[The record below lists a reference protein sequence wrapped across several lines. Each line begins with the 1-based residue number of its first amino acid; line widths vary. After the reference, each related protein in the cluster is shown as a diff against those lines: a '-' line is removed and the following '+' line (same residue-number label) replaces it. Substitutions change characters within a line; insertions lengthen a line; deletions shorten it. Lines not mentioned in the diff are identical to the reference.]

1 MKRISLVAMSAVAG
15 LFSTNVLAADLGGD
29 CCADLE
35 ERVAELEATTA
46 RKGNRK
52 VSLTIYGQ
60 ITSAVM
66 FWDARRGPGDTGKST
81 PIVGPWSEDNVYVVD
96 PQTSGSR
103 FGFKGKAAINS
114 EWSAGYQFE
123 FQWQAAD
130 ATKVRK
136 DNDDIGDLPEFR
148 QAHWWLKSK
157 NFGKVRV
164 GLADTANSGIAEIDV
179 SITSIADGMSSSQ
192 AGNAI
197 ISGDIG
203 GPGGG
208 NFEYNRLN
216 VVRYDTPTFGGFFA
230 STSYGE
236 DDLWDI
242 AVRYAGEHHG
252 FKMAGGIAYG
262 RREDCGYSMAD
273 GRYQTSCGN
282 RAGLR
287 GGFPEETTVETL
299 NGSVSG
305 LHVAT
310 GLFVTAAAGERQADE
325 TVTCADK
332 DHNGGNCENDW
343 FWFAK
348 AGVERK
354 HFALGKTA
362 LFGMTGEQHSGID
375 TAWQFWGLGAVQKI
389 DAAAMDLYISY
400 RSYDIDTG
408 YGIDKADG
416 DFDTVVAGGRIKF

>member
-1 MKRISLVAMSAVAG
+1 MKRISLVAITAVAG
-15 LFSTNVLAADLGGD
+15 LFSSNVLAADLGGD

-60 ITSAVM
+60 ITTAVM
-66 FWDARRGPGDTGKST
+66 WWDADGGQLEYG
-81 PIVGPWSEDNVYVVD
+81 ENNVYIVD

-103 FGFKGKAAINS
+103 FGFKGKAAING

-123 FQWQAAD
+123 FQWQSAD

-136 DNDDIGDLPEFR
+136 DNDDLGDLPEFR

-179 SITSIADGMSSSQ
+179 SITSIADAMSSSQ
-192 AGNAI
+192 AGGAI
-197 ISGDIG
+197 IRGDIG
-203 GPGGG
+203 GPASG
-208 NFEYNRLN
+208 NFEYNRQN
-216 VVRYDTPTFGGFFA
+216 VIRYDTPTFGGFYA

-236 DDLWDI
+236 DDLWDV
-242 AVRYAGEHHG
+242 AFRYAGEHMG

-262 RREDCGYSMAD
+262 RRTDCGYNIASGAYD
-273 GRYQTSCGN
+273 LSCGN
-282 RAGLR
+282 RAGLD
-287 GGFPEETTVETL
+287 GGQPEEVATETL
-299 NGSVSG
+299 NGGVSA
-305 LHVAT
+305 LHVGT
-310 GLFVTAAAGERQADE
+310 GLFFTGSAGERRAVD
-325 TVTCADK
+325 TVSCNGK
-332 DHNGGNCENDW
+332 EHNGGNCQSDW
-343 FWFAK
+343 FWFTK

-354 HFALGKTA
+354 YLALGKTA
-362 LFGMTGEQHSGID
+362 VFGMTGEQHDGVD
-375 TAWQFWGLGAVQKI
+375 NAWQMWGLGAVQKI

-400 RSYDIDTG
+400 RSYDVDTG
-408 YGIDKADG
+408 YGIDEPDG